1 MGMSSRDVVI
11 LSGPRTAIGKYGGS
25 FRDVHPAAP
34 GAVAARAGVVRAGLT
49 PADSE

>member
-1 MGMSSRDVVI
+1 MSSRYVVI

-25 FRDVHPAAP
+25 SRDAHPAEI
-34 GAVAARAGVVRAGLT
+34 GAVAARAGVERTGLT